1 MEGTNDRRVR
11 FDVVR
16 PERFSRG
23 GVPLRIVILTLFF
36 IPGSINWVASLFY
49 LPVTSAVL
57 VRQKGPERFL
67 AEDSGRMVD
76 LLRWML
82 GIYAYF
88 AYLTDDI
95 SLDMPEKAIRY
106 EVDTGG
112 TPTTGS
118 ALGRIVTNMPN
129 IVAFGIVGIV
139 ALGVWIVAG
148 LSILVTGRY
157 PRALWAYQCGVNR
170 WQARLF
176 SHHTSVVEA
185 YPPFRVQ
192 TRADGA

>member
-1 MEGTNDRRVR
+1 MAGTDQRRVR

-49 LPVTSAVL
+49 LPVTTAVL

-67 AEDSGRMVD
+67 AEDSHRMAD
-76 LLRWML
+76 LLRWMV

-95 SLDMPEKAIRY
+95 SLDMPEKAIRF
-106 EVDTGG
+106 EVDPNGS
-112 TPTTGS
+112 PSTGS
-118 ALGRIVTNMPN
+118 ALGRIATSMPN
-129 IVAFGIVGIV
+129 VVAFGLVGVV
-139 ALGVWIVAG
+139 AFGVWVVAG
-148 LSILVTGRY
+148 VSILATGRY
-157 PRALWAYQCGVNR
+157 PKTLWAYQCGVNR

-176 SHHTSVVEA
+176 SHHTSIVDE

-192 TRADGA
+192 TQADP

>member
-1 MEGTNDRRVR
+1 MARTYDSVR

-36 IPGSINWVASLFY
+36 IPGAINWIASLFY
-49 LPVTSAVL
+49 LPLTSAVI
-57 VRQKGPERFL
+57 VRQKGAERFL
-67 AEDSGRMVD
+67 AEDSGRMAD

-95 SLDMPEKAIRY
+95 SLDMPETAIRY
-106 EVDTGG
+106 EVTTGG

-118 ALGRIVTNMPN
+118 AMGRIVTDMPN

-139 ALGVWIVAG
+139 ALAVWIVAG
-148 LSILVTGRY
+148 FSILLTGRY

-176 SHHTSVVEA
+176 SHHTSIVRE

-192 TRADGA
+192 TRSDPA